1 MVNRIFER
9 IGELKEDEESY
20 GELKSIES
28 NLEQRIDE
36 FVKEKQ
42 FYRKENERK
51 LGIVIGEIKEV
62 GRIRS

>member
-9 IGELKEDEESY
+9 IGELKEEEESY

>member
-28 NLEQRIDE
+28 NLEQRIDD

>member
-28 NLEQRIDE
+28 NLEQRIDD

-42 FYRKENERK
+42 VYRKENERK